1 MERIMHIY
9 NKRMVNLLKQV
20 PLLHHMHGSLA
31 LDAAG
36 LVDVLERIENAGV
49 FMLDD
54 AHAAVGPLADN
65 VQKGKVEEVDVALS
79 KVCGLDADGGTTAEV
94 GGEAFEHDVGGKGQR
109 GRKRCQ
115 QALRMERVVK
125 TANIRGFVEKK
136 PLAEFKN

>member
-1 MERIMHIY
+1 MHIY

-54 AHAAVGPLADN
+54 AHAAVGTLADN

-94 GGEAFEHDVGGKGQR
+94 GGEAFEHDR
-109 GRKRCQ
+109 SKR
-115 QALRMERVVK
+115 
-125 TANIRGFVEKK
+125 EKAMPASTRNGESGEDSK
-136 PLAEFKN
+136 HKRIC